1 MEKPFRT
8 QGAIWRQHR
17 DRMVRLALSAG
28 GTARLR
34 GNKVRDD
41 GGQFRKDSSFYY
53 EQDGGLL
60 ESWEQRRDV
69 T

>member
-8 QGAIWRQHR
+8 QGAICRQ
-17 DRMVRLALSAG
+17 DKARMVRLTLSAG

-34 GNKVRDD
+34 GNKVRDN

-53 EQDGGLL
+53 EQDGGLP

-69 T
+69 I